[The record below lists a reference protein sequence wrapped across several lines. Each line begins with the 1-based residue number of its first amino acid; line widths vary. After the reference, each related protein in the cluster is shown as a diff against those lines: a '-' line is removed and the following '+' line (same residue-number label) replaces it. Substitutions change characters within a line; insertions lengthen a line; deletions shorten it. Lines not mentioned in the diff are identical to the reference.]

1 MAVYPRACGGTRQP
15 CHRRRGIRGLS
26 PRVRGN
32 HWAVPSA
39 TRFAGSIPAR
49 AGEPRAGAPPTPA
62 SPVYPRACGGTPRI
76 RVGNGLCE
84 GLSPRVRGNRH
95 DARTRV
101 MHIRSIPARAGE
113 PPRSSRL
120 TSGSP
125 VYPRACGGTS
135 WFTASTIR
143 LSGLSP
149 RVRGNR
155 KRPHRSGGTWR
166 SIPARAGEP
175 GTAPPASRETPVYP
189 RACGGTPLPTR
200 ISTLRVGL
208 SPRVRG
214 NRAGTGRV

>member
-1 MAVYPRACGGTRQP
+1 MASICM
-15 CHRRRGIRGLS
+15 CWSGLS

-125 VYPRACGGTS
+125 VYPRACGGTA
-135 WFTASTIR
+135 WIRGHCTAQT
-143 LSGLSP
+143 GLSP
-149 RVRGNR
+149 RVRGNLLV
-155 KRPHRSGGTWR
+155 HRVNDQAFG

-175 GTAPPASRETPVYP
+175 ETSTPFWRNLAVYP
-189 RACGGTPLPTR
+189 RACGGTR
-200 ISTLRVGL
+200 
-208 SPRVRG
+208 
-214 NRAGTGRV
+214 NRSACFS